1 MVTVEE
7 KDWHSFAKALKETR
21 GLEFDVLTAV
31 VGMDWKDSL
40 GVVYY
45 LTSTSRNWE
54 VISVKVAV
62 ADRENPMIHSVSDLW
77 KVANFQER
85 EVFDFLRHKVY
96 QPSGYAQVLP
106 SQRLEGLSFEK
117 RLRC

>member
-1 MVTVEE
+1 MSDIKEKISSILPGAVFTEGETLMVTVEE

-54 VISVKVAV
+54 VISVKVA
-62 ADRENPMIHSVSDLW
+62 R
-77 KVANFQER
+77 Q
-85 EVFDFLRHKVY
+85 
-96 QPSGYAQVLP
+96 
-106 SQRLEGLSFEK
+106 
-117 RLRC
+117 